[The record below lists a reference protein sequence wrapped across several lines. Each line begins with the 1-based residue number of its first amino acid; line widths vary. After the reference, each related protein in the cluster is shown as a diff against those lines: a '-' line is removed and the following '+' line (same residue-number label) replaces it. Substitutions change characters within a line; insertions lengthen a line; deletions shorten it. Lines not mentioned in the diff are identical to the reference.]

1 MMIIQTKEMV
11 WRIDEVAL
19 AEHAEPEYWDWV
31 ESAEGTIDD
40 FFGFVKASVEELGTE
55 VFGLEL
61 IYSDNTFHFV
71 EDDE

>member
-40 FFGFVKASVEELGTE
+40 FVGFVKASIKDLGTE
-55 VFGLEL
+55 VFGLKL
-61 IYSDNTFHFV
+61 VDTFETFNFV